1 MHLPRVVWSAVWVV
15 CGVNR
20 RYEEVLRECVCP
32 PALVRLLKWYW
43 SRRSPSGEFSTLREV
58 LKDDEEN
65 VLCTTVYRGLVLWF
79 STDVSKDVFDSN
91 VGEGVWADG

>member
-1 MHLPRVVWSAVWVV
+1 M
-15 CGVNR
+15 CGVNC

-79 STDVSKDVFDSN
+79 SADVSKDVFDSN

>member
-1 MHLPRVVWSAVWVV
+1 MSEA
-15 CGVNR
+15 
-20 RYEEVLRECVCP
+20 Y
-32 PALVRLLKWYW
+32 
-43 SRRSPSGEFSTLREV
+43 EV

-79 STDVSKDVFDSN
+79 SADVSKDVFDSN